1 MRIET
6 AISLKNRTDK
16 HVAKML
22 NRRLLKVR
30 HKRQRENSW
39 IPQENTDFID
49 TIVRGWIC
57 TPIYTIQEI
66 DEEDGELIDCVFDG
80 AHKIEAV
87 INYID
92 NLYALKSINE
102 LSPLNGQ
109 SDKKFKD
116 LPKDIQQKI
125 LNYEFN
131 VNEIDTEIADDKD
144 SLKFLWERLNK
155 AGRKLNSYELAI
167 PVLQDLI
174 KLVLTPCLPL
184 FINSQIFTKET
195 SSRGAAEKLMQM
207 ILATSDSP
215 LSDTHLANFSSKV
228 NLVKK
233 WQNERLGQK
242 ISDIKLNTEKNTEK
256 WNLILKTASQYMK
269 ALHEANCFVDD
280 EGKDI
285 LKPAHRGTELV
296 FLLGRLVYH
305 FKKPEE
311 FRRICPA
318 LAKKAKEQ
326 FFSEI
331 IRTAPGRNG
340 MLQKSLLSDIDKL
353 VLEFVERK
361 TPRVFTK
368 DQIAIKLGEQTGLC
382 GLCSE
387 PIFPHHKYTGD
398 HIIPYSLGGETTLEN
413 CQVTHVKCNGIKG
426 DRINLNTI
434 KKK

>member
-39 IPQENTDFID
+39 TPQENTDFID
-49 TIVRGWIC
+49 TVVRGWIC

-87 INYID
+87 INFVD
-92 NLYALKSINE
+92 NLYSLKSINE

-109 SDKKFKD
+109 SDKKFKE

-215 LSDTHLANFSSKV
+215 LSDPHLANFSSKV

-242 ISDIKLNTEKNTEK
+242 ISDIRVNTAKNSEK

-361 TPRVFTK
+361 TPRAFTK
-368 DQIAIKLGEQTGLC
+368 DQIATKLGEQTGLC
-382 GLCSE
+382 ALCSE

-426 DRINLNTI
+426 DRVDLNSM